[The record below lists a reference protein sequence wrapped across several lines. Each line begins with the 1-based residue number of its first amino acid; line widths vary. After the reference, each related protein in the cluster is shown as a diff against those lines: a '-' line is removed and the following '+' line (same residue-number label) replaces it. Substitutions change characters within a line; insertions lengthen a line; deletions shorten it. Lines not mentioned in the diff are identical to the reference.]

1 MTNVSRPLIAL
12 LVGTVAFF
20 ALWIVALKPSASG
33 SAAHS
38 GGLGQYQSAINA
50 ARKSV
55 KLQDQQG
62 ATAANVP
69 TTATPSAPA
78 ATPAAH
84 DTAAAPAAKAAATP
98 APATAPA
105 AATNAARHAR
115 RPDPRTTVDGAGAA
129 HRFNLVT
136 HTLRADKVLAILFYN
151 PAGAD
156 DRAVKQELASVP
168 RYGGR
173 VVKLAIP
180 VAELARYAA
189 ITTQV
194 VVSTTPTLVLI
205 DRRRQASLITGFA
218 DRFEIVQRVEDA
230 LAVK

>member
-20 ALWIVALKPSASG
+20 ALWIVALKPSGSS

-69 TTATPSAPA
+69 TTATPSAAATPA
-78 ATPAAH
+78 ATPAAPA
-84 DTAAAPAAKAAATP
+84 TKAAAPATTAAATP
-98 APATAPA
+98 A
-105 AATNAARHAR
+105 AAT
-115 RPDPRTTVDGAGAA
+115 TAA
-129 HRFNLVT
+129 HRFNIVT
-136 HTLRADKVLAILFYN
+136 RALRVHKVLAILFYN

-173 VVKLAIP
+173 VVKLAVP

-218 DRFEIVQRVEDA
+218 DGFEIVQRVEDA

>member
-20 ALWIVALKPSASG
+20 ALWIVALKPSG
-33 SAAHS
+33 SSSATHS

-50 ARKSV
+50 AHKSV

-69 TTATPSAPA
+69 TTATP
-78 ATPAAH
+78 ATPAATSH
-84 DTAAAPAAKAAATP
+84 APATTAAARPAA
-98 APATAPA
+98 ATAPA
-105 AATNAARHAR
+105 AAATATRHVR
-115 RPDPRTTVDGAGAA
+115 HPDPRTTVHGAGAA

-136 HTLRADKVLAILFYN
+136 HALRADKVLAILFYN

-156 DRAVKQELASVP
+156 DRAVKRELASVP

-173 VVKLAIP
+173 VVKLAVP

-205 DRRRQASLITGFA
+205 DRRHQASLITGFA
-218 DRFEIVQRVEDA
+218 DGFEIVQRVEDA